1 MRMLK
6 TFLSEVTTQS
16 KTAFSFGTRLMVFR
30 GRSTRST
37 RNDLITLRLLA
48 APFVPGLASPL
59 KRKAL
64 LVKKSTQEETFK
76 ANLQNGKG
84 NGAEGADDDHRIDDV
99 PEVATVGARV
109 EEDAL
114 INYLENHLHGED
126 ARKGVI
132 EVNW

>member
-64 LVKKSTQEETFK
+64 LVKKVHKKKHLKRTYRMAK
-76 ANLQNGKG
+76 AMAQRAQMTTTESMMFQKS
-84 NGAEGADDDHRIDDV
+84 RQ
-99 PEVATVGARV
+99 
-109 EEDAL
+109 
-114 INYLENHLHGED
+114 
-126 ARKGVI
+126 
-132 EVNW
+132 